1 MINQDQHPIEWSRLM
16 YDLEDAK
23 EHLTTLIDTL
33 DEGCTEEEFKVWI
46 EHIYAHLN
54 RAWNNRDIQ
63 GDMTEQQWIAS
74 SDFPKDI
81 NPL

>member
-1 MINQDQHPIEWSRLM
+1 MV
-16 YDLEDAK
+16 LEDAK

-33 DEGCTEEEFKVWI
+33 HDECSTEEDFKVQI
-46 EHIYAHLN
+46 SHIYAHLN

-63 GDMTEQQWIAS
+63 SDVTEQRWIVS

-81 NPL
+81 KPL